1 MTRGD
6 ADALFHIVVEADP
19 NLVFIADARG
29 RIVRVNSRW
38 SAYTGVSIDEISSER
53 GAPLNVVHPDDLE
66 LTWSKWKRSIET
78 GEQYEITYRL
88 RSAAD
93 GKYRWFLAR
102 ALPYLEDGETIG
114 WYGVATDVDDQVR
127 NLEASRFLSESATA
141 LTSSFDRHRI
151 LDAFMRV
158 AKSRFADGCIITL
171 LDENRQFQRVG
182 IAHRDPAIE
191 ARALEKS
198 RRIPVQPTSVAAR
211 VYESKQ
217 SLLIP
222 NLLDEDHKGWINAEG
237 VRVPSI
243 FEPTYSILAVPL
255 LIADRVR
262 GTIAFVSS
270 RPELPF
276 DERHL
281 AVAEAVARQAA
292 TAVEHSSIFARERAA
307 TERFRYL
314 AHATDQL
321 FAPGDLRTNLET
333 LVKSL
338 VGYWADWAILYRIGD
353 DGAVRAQSVSYCDP
367 STAFV
372 EELRGQRLFHPAA
385 ERSFIDIVAKHR
397 SRLRTDVTVDSVR
410 DILQPFLRP
419 VVEAMH
425 IKSLLV
431 VPLYTTEFDFGAI
444 AVYIARRN
452 YDESDRELFEE
463 LGRRISLAIEHE
475 QSIGRERRLTQTLQ
489 EVALPAQLPT
499 IPGVVLSS
507 AYATATSSEAPVG
520 GDWYDAFQL
529 PSGRVVFSIG
539 DVTGSG
545 LQASSIM
552 GKLRHTINSIALFEE
567 NPARILDAT
576 EYVVLQRY
584 QDAIATAFIG
594 IFDPKTKLLQ
604 FANAGH
610 TSPLVR
616 LWNGTVEALV
626 AHGLPI
632 GLRKLVQPS
641 ESMSRSL
648 DDVAQMVLYTDGI
661 TESGHDIEQGE
672 HILRATVAN
681 DAMLYVRG
689 AASLVASTCLPEGPR
704 ADDAAVL
711 VVTFARGT
719 GWQFDADNAKSAQH
733 ARGEFLAELQA
744 EATPDSDLGASEII
758 FGELVGNVV
767 RHAPGAIDVT
777 LEWEGSRALLH
788 VIDRGAG
795 FEYTPPPEID
805 LLREEGRGLWLI
817 HQFAVFT
824 SIEYLPG
831 YGTHVTV
838 ELPVRRKLA
847 LGQGETMKTVPAI

>member
-19 NLVFIADARG
+19 NLVFIADAGG

-38 SAYTGVSIDEISSER
+38 VDFTGVGIDGISSDR
-53 GAPLNVVHPDDLE
+53 GDPLNIVHPDDLDR
-66 LTWSKWKRSIET
+66 TWAKWKHSIET
-78 GEQYEITYRL
+78 GERFEITYRL

-93 GKYRWFLAR
+93 GAYRWFLAR
-102 ALPYLEDGETIG
+102 ALPYVENGNTIG
-114 WYGVATDVDDQVR
+114 WYGVATDVHEHVR
-127 NLEASRFLSESATA
+127 TLEASRFLSESAAA
-141 LTSSFDRHRI
+141 LTSSFDRRRI
-151 LDAFMRV
+151 LEAFMRV
-158 AKSRFADGCIITL
+158 AKSRFCDGCIVTL
-171 LDENRQFQRVG
+171 LDENRQLQRIG
-182 IAHRDPAIE
+182 LAHRDPAIE
-191 ARALEKS
+191 ARAHEKS
-198 RRIPVQPTSVAAR
+198 RRVPVLPKSVAAR
-211 VYESKQ
+211 VYDTKQ

-222 NLLDEDHKGWINAEG
+222 NLLDPKREGWINAQG
-237 VRVPSI
+237 VQVPSI
-243 FEPTYSILAVPL
+243 FEPTHSILAVPL
-255 LIADRVR
+255 VIADHVR
-262 GTIAFVSS
+262 GTLAFISS
-270 RPELPF
+270 SPGSPF
-276 DERHL
+276 DERHMD
-281 AVAEAVARQAA
+281 VAEAVARQAA
-292 TAVEHSSIFARERAA
+292 TALEHSSIFARERAT

-321 FAPGDLRTNLET
+321 FAPGDLRTNLDT

-338 VGYWADWAILYRIGD
+338 VGYWADWSILYRIGD
-353 DGAVRAQSVSYCDP
+353 DGAVRVQSVSYCDP
-367 STAFV
+367 SSAFV
-372 EELRGQRLFHPAA
+372 EELRGQRLFHPEA
-385 ERSFIDIVAKHR
+385 ERQFLEIVAKHR
-397 SRLRTDVTVDSVR
+397 SRLRMDVAADSVK
-410 DILQPFLRP
+410 DILYPYLHP
-419 VVEAMH
+419 VVEQMRIH
-425 IKSLLV
+425 SLLLI
-431 VPLYTTEFDFGAI
+431 PLYTTEFDFGAI
-444 AVYIARRN
+444 GVYMTRRN

-463 LGRRISLAIEHE
+463 LGRRISLAIEHD

-499 IPGVVLSS
+499 IPGIVLSS

-545 LQASSIM
+545 LQASAIM
-552 GKLRHTINSIALFEE
+552 GKVRHTINSIALFEE
-567 NPARILDAT
+567 DPARILDAT

-584 QDAIATAFIG
+584 PDAIATAFIG

-604 FANAGH
+604 YANAGH
-610 TSPLVR
+610 TAPLVR
-616 LWNGTVEALV
+616 LWDGTVDALV
-626 AHGLPI
+626 AHGLPV
-632 GLRKLVQPS
+632 GLRKLVEPA
-641 ESMSRSL
+641 ESLKRSL
-648 DDVAQMVLYTDGI
+648 HDASLMVLYTDGI
-661 TESGHDIEQGE
+661 TEAGRNLLEGE
-672 HILRATVAN
+672 RILRTAVAN

-689 AASLVASTCLPEGPR
+689 AASLLAASCLPEGPR

-711 VVTFARGT
+711 VVTFPRGT
-719 GWQFDADNAKSAQH
+719 AWQFDADNAKSAQH
-733 ARGEFLAELQA
+733 ARGEFLARLEG
-744 EATPDSDLGASEII
+744 EADRDSDFGAAEII

-788 VIDRGAG
+788 VIDRGGG
-795 FEYTPPPEID
+795 FNYTPPAEVD

-847 LGQGETMKTVPAI
+847 QDQGETIKTAPAI

>member
-19 NLVFIADARG
+19 NLVFIADATG

-38 SAYTGVSIDEISSER
+38 TAYTGVTIDEITSDR
-53 GAPLNVVHPDDLE
+53 GAPLNIVHPDDLDR
-66 LTWSKWKRSIET
+66 TWSKWKRSVET

-93 GKYRWFLAR
+93 GRYRWFLAR
-102 ALPYLEDGETIG
+102 ALPYVENGNTIG
-114 WYGVATDVDDQVR
+114 WYGVATEMDDQVR

-141 LTSSFDRHRI
+141 LTSSFDRRRI
-151 LDAFMRV
+151 LEAFMRV
-158 AKSRFADGCIITL
+158 AKSRFADGCLITL
-171 LDENRQFQRVG
+171 LDDNRQFQRIG
-182 IAHRDPAIE
+182 LAHRDPAIE

-198 RRIPVQPTSVAAR
+198 DRIPVLPTSVAAR
-211 VYESKQ
+211 VYKTKH

-222 NLLDEDHKGWINAEG
+222 DLLDPEHKGWINAEG
-237 VRVPSI
+237 VTVPSI

-255 LIADRVR
+255 LIADQVR
-262 GTIAFVSS
+262 GTIAFISS
-270 RPELPF
+270 RPGLPF

-281 AVAEAVARQAA
+281 TVAEAVARQAA
-292 TAVEHSSIFARERAA
+292 TAIEHSSIFARERAT

-321 FAPGDLRTNLET
+321 FAPGDLRTNLDT

-338 VGYWADWAILYRIGD
+338 TGYWADWAVLYRIGD
-353 DGAVRAQSVSYCDP
+353 EGAVRAESVSYCDP
-367 STAFV
+367 TTAFV
-372 EELRGQRLFHPAA
+372 EELRGQRVFHPAA
-385 ERSFIDIVAKHR
+385 ERVFLEIVAKHR
-397 SRLRTDVTVDSVR
+397 SRLRTDVTMESVR

-419 VVEAMH
+419 IVEQMR
-425 IKSLLV
+425 IQSLMV
-431 VPLYTTEFDFGAI
+431 IPLYTTEFDFGAI
-444 AVYIARRN
+444 AVYMGRRN

-463 LGRRISLAIEHE
+463 LGRRISLAIEHD
-475 QSIGRERRLTQTLQ
+475 QSLGRERRLARTLQ

-499 IPGVVLSS
+499 IPGIVLSS
-507 AYATATSSEAPVG
+507 AYATATTSEAPVG

-529 PSGRVVFSIG
+529 PDGRVVFSIG

-545 LQASSIM
+545 LQASAIM
-552 GKLRHTINSIALFEE
+552 GKLRQTLNSIALFEE
-567 NPARILDAT
+567 DPARILDAV
-576 EYVVLQRY
+576 EYVALQRY
-584 QDAIATAFIG
+584 PDAIATAFVG
-594 IFDPKTKLLQ
+594 IFDPATKMMQ

-610 TSPLVR
+610 TAPLVR
-616 LWNGTVEALV
+616 LHDGTVELLV

-632 GLRKLVQPS
+632 GLRNLVEPS
-641 ESMSRSL
+641 KSLTRSL
-648 DDVAQMVLYTDGI
+648 ADASLLVLYTDGI
-661 TESGHDIEQGE
+661 TEASRDLVEGE
-672 HILRATVAN
+672 RILHAAVAN

-689 AASLVASTCLPEGPR
+689 AASLVAASCLPEGPR

-711 VVTFARGT
+711 VATFPRGNA
-719 GWQFDADNAKSAQH
+719 WQFDADNAKSAQH
-733 ARGEFLAELQA
+733 ARGEFIARLQA
-744 EATPDSDLGASEII
+744 EAAPESDFGASEII

-767 RHAPGAIDVT
+767 RHAPGSIDVT

-788 VIDRGAG
+788 VIDRGGG
-795 FEYTPPPEID
+795 FEYTPPAEID

-838 ELPVRRKLA
+838 ELPARH
-847 LGQGETMKTVPAI
+847 GETMKTVPAI